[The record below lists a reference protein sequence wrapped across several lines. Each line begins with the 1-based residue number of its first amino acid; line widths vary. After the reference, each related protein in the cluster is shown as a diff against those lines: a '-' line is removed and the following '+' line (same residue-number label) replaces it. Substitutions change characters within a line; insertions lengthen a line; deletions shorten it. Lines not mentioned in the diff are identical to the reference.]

1 MTRRL
6 EERGCPPSNFT
17 TMKKKL
23 IADTLEGCAPIAA
36 GFIIAAIFCF
46 ALLLCGC
53 KAQKE
58 IQVERVEVPVV
69 VTQEHTVESVKID
82 HVRDTLIQR
91 DSIYHYVKGD
101 TVIIEK
107 WHHTQGQKIVTR
119 VDTLHVYD
127 SVPYPVR
134 VDVEKFITK
143 TEEVEKPLSWWQ
155 KARMGLGTIF
165 IILLA
170 VAAMFGGMMLY
181 GKIMKR

>member
-1 MTRRL
+1 
-6 EERGCPPSNFT
+6 
-17 TMKKKL
+17 MKKKL
-23 IADTLEGCAPIAA
+23 IADTLEGCAPIVT

-46 ALLLCGC
+46 VLFLCGC

-58 IQVERVEVPVV
+58 LQIERVEVPVV
-69 VTQEHTVESVKID
+69 VTQEHHTESIKVD

-107 WHHTQGQKIVTR
+107 WHHTQGVTN
-119 VDTLHVYD
+119 VFKTDTLRVHD
-127 SVPYPVR
+127 SVPYPVETIR
-134 VDVEKFITK
+134 EKVVTK
-143 TEEVEKPLSWWQ
+143 IEEVEKPLTLWQ
-155 KARMGLGTIF
+155 KIRIGLGTIF
-165 IILLA
+165 FILLA